1 MVQESAGSK
10 GLISIGHDDVLS
22 IFGLKNQGVDVVG
35 FLRTEEQKS
44 MKRIPTNFVDTKR
57 YAYWEKVQPIIGPKY
72 DPLSLMSPLIRN
84 WTEPAAEKRDKYDYD
99 YGHVIDDNI
108 TYEYRVKKIAQE
120 QAEKNKKSSTK
131 KSIVSGKKKEINTSE
146 ASASNVMDRIW
157 HELKEIRKEMCRLPE
172 LCARR
177 MIEKMNKTGVFY
189 RTGNMEEEEENLYG
203 DINESTND
211 GAFGHKEFVYQSD
224 KDNYRTPSQGKINK
238 QKDDNE
244 GKVPY
249 YCTLEYLNSFKD
261 EKAVTS
267 LDTNEISSHESGHYN
282 GVDEQVEKGIGK
294 RKRTA
299 SRAIKSPFVV
309 VKPIK
314 RAKRSAKATDGKK
327 SSADVDV
334 IKSSIMFLR
343 ACERSKKHKATQ
355 IFNDGVTDALTSER
369 ACQIL
374 NRQWISGDVMNAY
387 SSFLLGEAKD
397 GRYIIPTWRVTW
409 LLEYRKD
416 KNLNGNEYE
425 KVSNFNEPVNRCI
438 NEYFKAPKT
447 YMALNKDNTHW
458 VTVVMHKEKEEF
470 QILDSLMEKKL
481 DSTTK
486 NSREIGADIAEA
498 NATGSVQYPDVST
511 WPIKT
516 YDMPQQEDGNS
527 YGLFL
532 LHYCFKNWNGDTWD
546 RSFSHRSIDDARELM
561 ITQMS
566 FSLKNTL
573 GEIKDK
579 VIRIARRKK

>member
-1 MVQESAGSK
+1 MIDDLINKIVKNDNTDDDFVRMTFLVLLGTVIAPVSHEYIPKEYYALVKDKRMISK
-10 GLISIGHDDVLS
+10 FNWNDFTLKFFLSEIGKVLED
-22 IFGLKNQGVDVVG
+22 GRVREWPHGNLALLQ
-35 FLRTEEQKS
+35 
-44 MKRIPTNFVDTKR
+44 

-72 DPLSLMSPLIRN
+72 DPLSLMSPLMRN
-84 WTEPAAEKRDKYDYD
+84 WTEPVAEKRDKYDYD
-99 YGHVIDDNI
+99 YGRGV
-108 TYEYRVKKIAQE
+108 
-120 QAEKNKKSSTK
+120 
-131 KSIVSGKKKEINTSE
+131 G
-146 ASASNVMDRIW
+146 M
-157 HELKEIRKEMCRLPE
+157 
-172 LCARR
+172 R

-224 KDNYRTPSQGKINK
+224 KDNYRTPSQ
-238 QKDDNE
+238 
-244 GKVPY
+244 
-249 YCTLEYLNSFKD
+249 EYLNSFKGD
-261 EKAVTS
+261 WSDPIEVPEVSHEKAVTS

-314 RAKRSAKATDGKK
+314 RAKRSAKAKLFNKVDGKK

-334 IKSSIMFLR
+334 IKSSVMFVR

-355 IFNDGVTDALTSER
+355 IFNDGVTDALTAER

-374 NRQWISGDVMNAY
+374 NRQWISGDVSY
-387 SSFLLGEAKD
+387 ECVLIFLLEEAKD
-397 GRYIIPTWRVTW
+397 ERYIIPTWRVTW

-416 KNLNGNEYE
+416 KNVNGNEYQ
-425 KVSNFNEPVNRCI
+425 KVSNSNEPVNRCM

-470 QILDSLMEKKL
+470 QVLDSLMGKEL
-481 DSTTK
+481 DSTTRK
-486 NSREIGADIAEA
+486 LVEDLRREIGADIAEA

-516 YDMPQQEDGNS
+516 YDMPQQEDG
-527 YGLFL
+527 
-532 LHYCFKNWNGDTWD
+532 
-546 RSFSHRSIDDARELM
+546 
-561 ITQMS
+561 
-566 FSLKNTL
+566 
-573 GEIKDK
+573 
-579 VIRIARRKK
+579 

>member
-1 MVQESAGSK
+1 M
-10 GLISIGHDDVLS
+10 
-22 IFGLKNQGVDVVG
+22 
-35 FLRTEEQKS
+35 
-44 MKRIPTNFVDTKR
+44 
-57 YAYWEKVQPIIGPKY
+57 
-72 DPLSLMSPLIRN
+72 
-84 WTEPAAEKRDKYDYD
+84 
-99 YGHVIDDNI
+99 IDDLINKI
-108 TYEYRVKKIAQE
+108 VKNENTDDDFVRMTFLVLLGTVIAPVSHEYIPNEYYALVKDKRMISKFNWNEFTLKFFLSEIGKVLEDGRVREWPHGNLALLQ
-120 QAEKNKKSSTK
+120 
-131 KSIVSGKKKEINTSE
+131 
-146 ASASNVMDRIW
+146 
-157 HELKEIRKEMCRLPE
+157 
-172 LCARR
+172 R

-238 QKDDNE
+238 QKDDDE

-249 YCTLEYLNSFKD
+249 YCTPEYLNSFKD
-261 EKAVTS
+261 DWSDPIEVREVSDKKAVTF

-282 GVDEQVEKGIGK
+282 GVDEKVEKGIGK
-294 RKRTA
+294 RKCIA

-314 RAKRSAKATDGKK
+314 RAKRSAKAKLFNKVDGKK

-334 IKSSIMFLR
+334 IKSSVMFLR

-355 IFNDGVTDALTSER
+355 IFNDGVTDALIAER

-374 NRQWISGDVMNAY
+374 NRQWIRGDVMNAY
-387 SSFLLGEAKD
+387 SPFLLGEAKD
-397 GRYIIPTWRVTW
+397 GRYIIPTWRVMW

-425 KVSNFNEPVNRCI
+425 KVSNSNEPVNRCI

-470 QILDSLMEKKL
+470 QVLDSLMGKEL
-481 DSTTK
+481 DSTTRK
-486 NSREIGADIAEA
+486 LVEDLRREIGADIAEA
-498 NATGSVQYPDVST
+498 NATGSVHYPDVST

-516 YDMPQQEDGNS
+516 YDMPQQEDG
-527 YGLFL
+527 
-532 LHYCFKNWNGDTWD
+532 
-546 RSFSHRSIDDARELM
+546 
-561 ITQMS
+561 
-566 FSLKNTL
+566 
-573 GEIKDK
+573 
-579 VIRIARRKK
+579 